1 MGTTTTRFGLT
12 LPDPA
17 DNVDITKLNADFVA
31 IDGALGFT
39 PCTSGT
45 RPSTPVSGQAIYESD
60 THRAYVWDTSG
71 ITGVWQLVGSM
82 TAMVATNKIV
92 ISTVA
97 LDPVTDLVLPV
108 NASTSYAVDGFIAYS
123 SATAADAQLGFLLPS
138 GATFLLTTGG
148 QSIPTTG
155 TSGPIESATVTSGP
169 LLLGGTG
176 VGVTIAARLS
186 GTITTSTA
194 GGVVQA
200 TWAQVISTAS
210 NTVLNAG
217 SWLTMRRI

>member
-1 MGTTTTRFGLT
+1 
-12 LPDPA
+12 
-17 DNVDITKLNADFVA
+17 
-31 IDGALGFT
+31 
-39 PCTSGT
+39 
-45 RPSTPVSGQAIYESD
+45 
-60 THRAYVWDTSG
+60 
-71 ITGVWQLVGSM
+71 
-82 TAMVATNKIV
+82 
-92 ISTVA
+92 
-97 LDPVTDLVLPV
+97 
-108 NASTSYAVDGFIAYS
+108 VDGFIAYS